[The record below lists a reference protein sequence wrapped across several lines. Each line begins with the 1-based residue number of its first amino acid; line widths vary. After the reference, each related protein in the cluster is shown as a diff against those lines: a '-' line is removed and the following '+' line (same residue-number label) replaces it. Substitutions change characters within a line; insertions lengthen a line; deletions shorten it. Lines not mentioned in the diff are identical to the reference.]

1 MGKDNSSELLDYFDG
16 DEMAAGVWAKKYAL
30 RDSDD
35 VMVENTPDDM
45 HRRMAKYFA
54 NVEESYEYSEKE
66 NVKLKLSE
74 YGYNRHKL
82 DEETIYGLFKD
93 FKYVVPA
100 GSVMSGLGSDIPS
113 SLSNCWV
120 IDGCEDSLEDI
131 FRVCNEQSQ
140 LFKRRGGVG
149 FDISKLRPNGAKVN
163 NSAKYSTGAVS
174 FMELFSNV
182 TTTIAQ
188 SGRRGALMISMHIE
202 HPDAKEFIE
211 KKQDLTKVTGAN
223 VSVQVGDDFMNAV
236 VSDGDFFQ
244 RWPIGSD
251 MVFDEN
257 AEYGK
262 LIETKD
268 KDGHKAYYRRI
279 KARELWDTLIHCA
292 WNTAEPGII
301 FKTRHYNYSP
311 DGLYPQFRGT
321 STNPCGEIFM
331 HEDSCRL
338 IHVNLSSLVED
349 EYTEKARVD
358 DEKLY
363 EVFYETT
370 RLGDD
375 LVDLEADAIRRILK
389 KISDDGEEEG
399 NEYKLYSRLLTN
411 TLNGRRCGVGFFGL
425 SDMIAKLGLKFDSD
439 ESLRVI
445 GNVMRIMFVAEM
457 DSEIDMAITRG
468 TFPKYDAKREKQ
480 GNDWYEMLRRDFPT
494 QYERMFKYG
503 RRNVSFG
510 TAAPTGSVAML
521 ARCSSG
527 IEPIFMPFY
536 TRRVKCTNSYDRVD
550 FVDKD
555 GEKFT
560 EYVTVHPTL
569 KQWAVMKYGEDVGT
583 WNEKKWNKAYEH
595 SPWYK
600 SAAGDIDWTKR
611 IRIQAICQER
621 ITHSI
626 SSTIN
631 LPNSVT
637 EAEVSDIYVN
647 AWKNGLKGI
656 TVYRDGCRSGVIVS
670 TESKKPSQKKE
681 IRDLI
686 ENNTAKRRPKTL
698 DAKIVRFNNKGERW
712 VGIVGVLDGEP
723 YELFTGMLEKLN
735 IPNWVENGVIIK
747 NYDEKEID
755 GDVKKVSRYDLCY
768 NDKDGY
774 RVCVEGISRIFNSEF
789 WNYGKLIS
797 GLLRHHMPIP
807 YIVKVITSLK
817 LDDSTIN
824 TWKNGVVRALRRFE
838 SSVDVENEKCPE
850 CGGRLVR
857 DGGCIHCIDC
867 GYSRCG

>member
-1 MGKDNSSELLDYFDG
+1 MESQNNNKLIEYFGG
-16 DEMAAGVWAKKYAL
+16 DEMAAGVWCKKYAL
-30 RDSDD
+30 KDKN
-35 VMVENTPDDM
+35 ENILESTPDDM
-45 HRRMAKYFA
+45 HKRMAKYFA
-54 NVEESYEYSEKE
+54 EVEKSYEFKEKT

-74 YGYNRHKL
+74 YGYNRTML
-82 DEETIYGLFKD
+82 DEEKIYQLFKD

-100 GSVMSGLGSDIPS
+100 GSVMSGLGSDSPV

-120 IDGCEDSLEDI
+120 IAGPEDSLDDI

-223 VSVQVGDDFMNAV
+223 VSVQVGDDFMEAV
-236 VSDGDFFQ
+236 INDKDFFQ
-244 RWPIGSD
+244 KWPIDSD
-251 MVFDEN
+251 IEIDET
-257 AEYGK
+257 AEYDK

-268 KDGHKAYYRRI
+268 KNGKKAYYRRI
-279 KARELWDTLIHCA
+279 KAKELWNTLIHCA

-338 IHVNLSSLVED
+338 IHVNLSSFVD
-349 EYTEKARVD
+349 NEYTENAKIN

-363 EVFYETT
+363 EVFYETV

-375 LVDLEADAIRRILK
+375 LVDLEADAIRKILN
-389 KISDDGEEEG
+389 KIKGDNDENG
-399 NEYKLYSRLLTN
+399 NEYRLYSRLLTN

-439 ESLRVI
+439 KSLKMI
-445 GNVMRIMFVAEM
+445 KHVMRVMFVAEM

-468 TFPKYDAKREKQ
+468 SFPLYNKDIEQ
-480 GNDWYEMLRRDFPT
+480 CGNDWYDMLKT
-494 QYERMFKYG
+494 EYESQYNRMMKYG

-536 TRRVKCTNSYDRVD
+536 TRRVKCTDSSDRVD
-550 FVDKD
+550 FIDKD

-560 EYVTVHPTL
+560 EYITVHPTL
-569 KQWAVMKYGEDVGT
+569 KQWAVFKFGDEINS
-583 WNEKKWNKAYEH
+583 WNEKKWNAAYEQ
-595 SPWYK
+595 SPWFK
-600 SAAGDIDWTKR
+600 SIASDIDWKKR
-611 IRIQAICQER
+611 VEIQSICQKS

-626 SSTIN
+626 SSTVN
-631 LPNSVT
+631 LPNNVT
-637 EAEVSDIYVN
+637 EAEVSDIYIN

-656 TVYRDGCRSGVIVS
+656 TVYRDGCRSGVFVS
-670 TESKKPSQKKE
+670 TEKKKETKKKE
-681 IRDLI
+681 IKDLI

-698 DAKIVRFNNKGERW
+698 EAKIIRFNNKGEKW
-712 VGIVGVLDGEP
+712 VGIVGMLDGEP

-747 NYDEKEID
+747 NYDEIESENET
-755 GDVKKVSRYDLCY
+755 KKVSRYDLCY
-768 NDKDGY
+768 TDKDGY
-774 RVCVEGISRIFNSEF
+774 RVCVEGISRIFNPEF

-797 GLLRHHMPIP
+797 GLLRHHMPIS

-817 LDDSTIN
+817 LDDSSIN

-838 SSVDVENEKCPE
+838 SSIELEDEKCPD

-857 DGGCIHCIDC
+857 EGGCIHCIDC
-867 GYSRCG
+867 GYSRCN

>member
-1 MGKDNSSELLDYFDG
+1 MEKVLLDYFNG
-16 DEMAAGVWAKKYAL
+16 DEMAANVWLNKYAFK
-30 RDSDD
+30 D
-35 VMVENTPDDM
+35 ENGNVLEKTPDDM
-45 HRRMAKYFA
+45 HKRMAKYFA
-54 NVEESYEYSEKE
+54 EVEESYEYKEKE
-66 NVKLKLSE
+66 NIKLKLSE
-74 YGYNRHKL
+74 YGYNRSKL
-82 DEETIYGLFKD
+82 DEEKIYQLFKD
-93 FKYVVPA
+93 FKYVVPG
-100 GSVMSGLGSDIPS
+100 GSVMSGLGSKVPV

-120 IDGCEDSLEDI
+120 IDGCNDSLDDI

-174 FMELFSNV
+174 FMDLFSNV
-182 TTTIAQ
+182 TNTIAQ
-188 SGRRGALMISMHIE
+188 SGRRGALMISIHIE

-223 VSVQVGDDFMNAV
+223 ISVQVGDDFMNCV
-236 VSDGDFFQ
+236 LNDDDYYQ
-244 RWPIGSD
+244 RWPIDSD
-251 MVFDEN
+251 FEVDKN
-257 AEYGK
+257 AEYDK
-262 LIETKD
+262 LIETND
-268 KDGHKAYYRRI
+268 KKGNCVYYRKI
-279 KARELWDTLIHCA
+279 KAKELWNTLIHCA

-311 DGLYPQFRGT
+311 DGLYPQFRGS

-338 IHVNLSSLVED
+338 IHVNLSSFIID
-349 EYTEKARVD
+349 EYTNAARVD
-358 DEKLY
+358 EEKLY

-375 LVDLEADAIRRILK
+375 LVDLESNAIK
-389 KISDDGEEEG
+389 KILYKIKNDGDENG

-425 SDMIAKLGLKFDSD
+425 SDAVAKLGLKFDSKK
-439 ESLRVI
+439 SLNVI
-445 GNVMRIMFVAEM
+445 KNIMRIMFVAEM
-457 DSEIDMAITRG
+457 DSEIDMSITRG
-468 TFPKYDAKREKQ
+468 HFPSYSKDIEMKHNEWYD
-480 GNDWYEMLRRDFPT
+480 MLKNEFKH
-494 QYERMFKYG
+494 QYERMMRYG

-527 IEPIFMPFY
+527 IEPVFMPFY
-536 TRRVKCTNSYDRVD
+536 TRRVKCTNSDDRVD
-550 FVDKD
+550 FIDKD

-569 KQWAVMKYGEDVGT
+569 KQWAERFFNEDLNL
-583 WNEKKWNKAYEH
+583 WNEKKWNNAYEQ

-600 SAAGDIDWTKR
+600 SIASDIDWKKR
-611 IRIQAICQER
+611 VEIQGICQQR

-626 SSTIN
+626 SSTVN
-631 LPNSVT
+631 LPNNVT
-637 EAEVSDIYVN
+637 EEEVSEIYIE

-656 TVYRDGCRSGVIVS
+656 TVYRDGCRGGIFVS
-670 TESKKPSQKKE
+670 TESKKDNKKKE
-681 IRDLI
+681 VMELI

-698 DAKIVRFNNKGERW
+698 EAKIIRFNNKGEKW
-712 VGIVGVLDGEP
+712 VGIVGVLDNEP
-723 YELFTGMLEKLN
+723 YELFTGILEKLN
-735 IPNWVENGVIIK
+735 IPNWVENGYIVK
-747 NYDEKEID
+747 NYEYKEID
-755 GDVKKVSRYDLCY
+755 NELKKVSRYDLCY
-768 NDKDGY
+768 IDKDGY
-774 RVCVEGISRIFNSEF
+774 RVCIEGISRIFNSEF

-797 GLLRHHMPIP
+797 GLLRHHMPIS
-807 YIVKVITSLK
+807 YIVKVISSLK

-824 TWKNGVVRALRRFE
+824 TWKNGVVRALRKFE
-838 SSVDVENEKCPE
+838 SSIDVEGEKCPD

-867 GYSRCG
+867 GYSRCN